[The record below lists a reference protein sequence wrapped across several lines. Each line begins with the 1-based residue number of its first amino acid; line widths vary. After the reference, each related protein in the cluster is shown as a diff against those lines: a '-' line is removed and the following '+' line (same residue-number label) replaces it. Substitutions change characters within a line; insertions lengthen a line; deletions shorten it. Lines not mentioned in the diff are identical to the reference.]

1 MVSDKDHLDK
11 KFAWHNDPT
20 LNAVTSNTRR
30 KLANDRARANK
41 ESARQEKRFQS
52 GRRKHK

>member
-1 MVSDKDHLDK
+1 MVSDKDPLDK
-11 KFAWHNDPT
+11 KFAWQNDHT
-20 LNAVTSNTRR
+20 LNAVTANTRR

-41 ESARQEKRFQS
+41 EAAKQEKRFQS